1 MHAKEP
7 QAKISTPQ
15 DTLDARCE
23 RTAAKL
29 EVMKLPPRRLK
40 NQVRDT
46 DFERLRHIF
55 TGWKTCSTYW
65 RATATVRRLQRR
77 DKTKK
82 HNEQAQRIS
91 DAWDQRDFKSLW
103 SAARA
108 MLSHPCGPKMR
119 RYDIPLS
126 SLPTAAAWATHLR
139 QAGPLGGCLGTKVEW
154 EAQLREARYRE
165 QPGVRWAAAE
175 GFSLEPEELEQDFRG
190 MVWRLR
196 HSPLRRATPKWAAP
210 GELWRQMVDPTRD
223 NTPKKHGVGF
233 KDQRLALFFQSRL
246 WQGICR
252 IRRAGWLPMW
262 WHRSITFPI
271 DKNNNKED
279 CSAVRL
285 VNAFSPD
292 SKAFYG
298 YLWRRQPQMQQRS
311 YASGCTAHRSRL
323 EAIAQIVNIAERL
336 RRAKISFVTTN
347 YDVANAHPS
356 PSHASLSEALVD
368 TRHEDTGLLKQRHE
382 LATMEIQGAD
392 DSILIR
398 PGSGTAQG
406 SEGAADAFH
415 RVYHKRIDKWAGHLQ
430 AELLQEALIFKAPP
444 ASLDH
449 FKPSVFMG
457 LTTYADD
464 VRVTSI
470 TTEPVHTWSRVMANN
485 AALDNALDEMAQN
498 TAKQEHSVFFAGQ
511 GDRQYMAAL
520 NGTEVLPGT
529 TGPVAR
535 YLGPHLDIMGSIRP
549 ELERR
554 RAAAFRTWNRFRPV
568 WFRAGIPLRV
578 RRLFFSRHWWSRFCT
593 QVWRLFT

>member
-1 MHAKEP
+1 MTAGYDLYAKEP

-15 DTLDARCE
+15 DTLDARYE

-29 EVMKLPPRRLK
+29 EVMKLPRLK

-55 TGWKTCSTYW
+55 TGWKTYSTYW
-65 RATATVRRLQRR
+65 RARATVRRLQRR

-165 QPGVRWAAAE
+165 QQGVRWAAAE
-175 GFSLEPEELEQDFRG
+175 GFSQEPEELEQDFRG

-223 NTPKKHGVGF
+223 NTPKKHHGVGF
-233 KDQRLALFFQSRL
+233 KDQRLAPFFQSRL

-252 IRRAGWLPMW
+252 IRRAGWVPMW

-271 DKNNNKED
+271 EKNNNKEG

-292 SKAFYG
+292 SKAFF
-298 YLWRRQPQMQQRS
+298 MDI
-311 YASGCTAHRSRL
+311 SG
-323 EAIAQIVNIAERL
+323 
-336 RRAKISFVTTN
+336 
-347 YDVANAHPS
+347 
-356 PSHASLSEALVD
+356 
-368 TRHEDTGLLKQRHE
+368 
-382 LATMEIQGAD
+382 D
-392 DSILIR
+392 DN
-398 PGSGTAQG
+398 
-406 SEGAADAFH
+406 
-415 RVYHKRIDKWAGHLQ
+415 HKRSKGR
-430 AELLQEALIFKAPP
+430 
-444 ASLDH
+444 
-449 FKPSVFMG
+449 M
-457 LTTYADD
+457 
-464 VRVTSI
+464 
-470 TTEPVHTWSRVMANN
+470 PV
-485 AALDNALDEMAQN
+485 DAQ
-498 TAKQEHSVFFAGQ
+498 
-511 GDRQYMAAL
+511 RI
-520 NGTEVLPGT
+520 
-529 TGPVAR
+529 GPD
-535 YLGPHLDIMGSIRP
+535 L
-549 ELERR
+549 
-554 RAAAFRTWNRFRPV
+554 RT
-568 WFRAGIPLRV
+568 
-578 RRLFFSRHWWSRFCT
+578 
-593 QVWRLFT
+593 